1 MMNKKTLF
9 SGFWPV
15 EIVLFTYFLITFI
28 LLAVYHTQLPEV
40 FSQTAT
46 KGIWLAVYLLIIYW
60 QNRNRQVKFYYVL
73 RLFAPLLLLPYLYKE
88 TDYFNNLFFKE
99 NLDSFFV
106 QAEYALFHSQPSLV
120 FAEKFHVRWFSE
132 LMYFGYFS
140 YYLLIL
146 FIPLYAYFKKGK
158 DTTERMI
165 FIVINSFLI
174 YYLIFILLPVAGPQ
188 FYFSDQMS
196 SLPDGYIFGPLMK
209 FIQQNGE
216 GQTGAF
222 PSSHV
227 SICLI
232 LLYLC
237 FTEIRKLLPFV
248 LTISV
253 LLILSTVY
261 LRAHYVIDVIGA
273 FLTTPVV
280 YYISSELYKKITR
293 FNFNR

>member
-1 MMNKKTLF
+1 MGKGSLLAT
-9 SGFWPV
+9 FWPV
-15 EIVLFTYFLITFI
+15 EIVLFVYFLVTYI
-28 LLAVYHTQLPEV
+28 LLAVFHERLPDV
-40 FSQTAT
+40 LWQAVTR
-46 KGIWLAVYLLIIYW
+46 GVLLAAYIFIIYW
-60 QNRNRQVKFYYVL
+60 QNRNSQVKSLYAL
-73 RLFAPLLLLPYLYKE
+73 RLFAPLLLLPFLYKE
-88 TDYFNNLFFKE
+88 TDYFNNLFFPE
-99 NLDSFFV
+99 NLDLFFA
-106 QAEYALFHSQPSLV
+106 QAEEVLFHTQPSLV
-120 FAEKFHVRWFSE
+120 FSEKFDAQWFSE

-146 FIPLYAYFKKGK
+146 FIPLYVYFKKGK
-158 DTTERMI
+158 GITERVI

-196 SLPDGYIFGPLMK
+196 TLPEGYIFGPVMK

-232 LLYLC
+232 LLYFC
-237 FTEIRKLLPFV
+237 FTKIRKLLPFV

-253 LLILSTVY
+253 LLILSTIY
-261 LRAHYVIDVIGA
+261 LRAHYVIDVIAA
-273 FLTTPVV
+273 FLTTPIV
-280 YYISSELYKKITR
+280 YAISSGTYKKLTR
-293 FNFNR
+293 FNFIV